1 MQRNVESFTSRGVFF
16 NFEINLPLVIFFEC
30 WDILFRDDCSAS
42 IRIEKKNWR
51 FFQVAVALVGFHC
64 TIIESILLNI
74 FKIYRQKSFCFSRVH
89 LKNEPLYEDHV
100 TFIVMSST
108 FGRSAKLNAQL
119 WKGSSGVFVWFL
131 YGFCTISNSWLT
143 TEKSPFSAADIAFS
157 RIWFRRIYLGLTRS
171 ISADRFGF
179 KDSFSNRME

>member
-1 MQRNVESFTSRGVFF
+1 MKFSHLWSVL
-16 NFEINLPLVIFFEC
+16 IEC
-30 WDILFRDDCSAS
+30 WDILFTYDFSGS
-42 IRIEKKNWR
+42 IRIGKRNWR
-51 FFQVAVALVGFHC
+51 FFQVAVALAGFHY

-74 FKIYRQKSFCFSRVH
+74 FKIYRQKSFRFSRVH

-108 FGRSAKLNAQL
+108 FGRSAKLNAQF
-119 WKGSSGVFVWFL
+119 WIGSSNVFLWFL
-131 YGFCTISNSWLT
+131 YGFCTISKSWFT

-179 KDSFSNRME
+179 KDSFSSLIE